1 MINKDML
8 KKIIVSLLLV
18 MFLFTSVFVS
28 QAKAQEGG
36 SWYNQSF
43 EEWSAKVFDDSNPQE
58 IFGERYTYAQ
68 VTWILHSLKAI
79 PVGNDIIDC
88 TNASSGDL
96 NKVPGCFE
104 GLQASGSSIDSPIL
118 AIATLGDSVLSI
130 HPASGIEYVAD
141 TAARLKIIP
150 NAYAQGIG
158 FEGLQPAL
166 KAWKVTRN
174 MTYALS
180 ILAVIVMSFMIM
192 FRVKISPQVVIT
204 VQSALPKIIIA
215 LILITFSYAIAGF
228 IIDISYLFLGI
239 IAALI
244 TSSGVGLSDLP
255 MIPFF
260 NALVMGS
267 GLFWSLLFAQL
278 IFLFF
283 YGAIGALIGGVATA
297 VTGVATAGTT
307 VPLAV
312 VGGGIGAI
320 LFLLLII
327 MMVFASVKIL
337 WLLVKTTINVL
348 LLIIAAP
355 LMILAGT
362 FSSGLGFGAWLRQ
375 LVANVA
381 VFPMVRLMLFLSH
394 YFFWGMRLKNE
405 TILAGWKTVNPME
418 IIPFGGES
426 TLLPGYLPF
435 NVGTGIL
442 GWILSFGVFF
452 LTPKIGDIIKS
463 MIEGKPFAYGTAIG
477 EATAP
482 LAAAWKSAP
491 SRYGQEAVVRA
502 GGTKVAGKLIEKGGF
517 MADVGIMLNK
527 MSDPKR

>member
-8 KKIIVSLLLV
+8 KKIIISFLLV
-18 MFLFTSVFVS
+18 MFSIPFAFVS

-36 SWYNQSF
+36 NWYNQSF

-68 VTWILHSLKAI
+68 VTWIMHSLQAFALGDDLI
-79 PVGNDIIDC
+79 SCVS
-88 TNASSGDL
+88 ASTGDL
-96 NKVPGCFE
+96 NKLKKCID
-104 GLQASGSSIDSPIL
+104 GLQESNSFINSPIL
-118 AIATLGDSVLSI
+118 AIGAIGDSVLSI
-130 HPASGIEYVAD
+130 HPASGVEYVAD
-141 TAARLKIIP
+141 TASRLKIIP
-150 NAYAQGIG
+150 DAYAQGVG

-215 LILITFSYAIAGF
+215 LVLITFSYAIAGF
-228 IIDISYLFLGI
+228 VIDISYLILGI

-244 TSSGVGLSDLP
+244 TSSGVGISGLS

-260 NALVMGS
+260 NSLVMGS

-278 IFLFF
+278 IFLIF
-283 YGAIGALIGGVATA
+283 YGAIGALVGLGATA
-297 VTGVATAGTT
+297 VTGVATAGAT

-327 MMVFASVKIL
+327 MMIVASVKIL
-337 WLLVKTTINVL
+337 WLLIKTTINVL

-362 FSSGLGFGAWLRQ
+362 FSSGLGFGAWLKQ

-405 TILAGWKTVNPME
+405 TILAGWTAVNPME
-418 IIPFGGES
+418 IVPFGGES

-452 LTPKIGDIIKS
+452 LIPKIGEIIKS

-477 EATAP
+477 EAVAP
-482 LAAAWKSAP
+482 ARSAVGYGAALGVGKIGSRLAENVGEGPYRNAIHTVS
-491 SRYGQEAVVRA
+491 EAISKKLS
-502 GGTKVAGKLIEKGGF
+502 GGGG
-517 MADVGIMLNK
+517 
-527 MSDPKR
+527 R